1 MKAKSPLSPF
11 TSAIQLIPF
20 CSEVGS
26 LNIHIV
32 GVFLS
37 RPSYSEKL
45 KTFFLVAK
53 AVEAVVYHRSE
64 QHRFG
69 PALPG

>member
-11 TSAIQLIPF
+11 TSAIQPIPF

-26 LNIHIV
+26 LNIHVV

-45 KTFFLVAK
+45 KTLLLLAK
-53 AVEAVVYHRSE
+53 AMEDVVYHRSE